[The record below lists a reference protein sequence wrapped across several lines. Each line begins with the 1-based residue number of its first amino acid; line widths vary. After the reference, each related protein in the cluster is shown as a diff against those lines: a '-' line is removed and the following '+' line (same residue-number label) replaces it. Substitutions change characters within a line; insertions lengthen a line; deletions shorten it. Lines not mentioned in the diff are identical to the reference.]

1 MPKKKEEEEGI
12 KVLSVN
18 RKARFNFAITESF
31 ECGIELRGTEV
42 KSMKEGRFS
51 YADAFATVDREQLWL
66 VDFHI
71 SPYSHGNI
79 NNHDPLRR
87 RRLLVHKKEIHR
99 LGRVTNEKGLTL
111 VPMRFYLKRGFV
123 KCELAIAKGKKL
135 FDKREDIKRR
145 DVRREIER
153 DFKDR

>member
-1 MPKKKEEEEGI
+1 MAKTEEEGI

-18 RKARFNFAITESF
+18 RKARYNYAIQEAF
-31 ECGIELRGTEV
+31 ECGIELVGTEV

-51 YADAFATVDREQLWL
+51 YADAFATVDKDQLWL

-79 NNHDPLRR
+79 FNHDPLRR
-87 RRLLVHKKEIHR
+87 RRLLVHKKEIRR
-99 LGRVTNEKGLTL
+99 LRRVTDEKGLTL
-111 VPMRFYLKRGFV
+111 VPMRFYLKRGLV
-123 KCELAIAKGKKL
+123 KCELAIGKGKKL

-145 DVRREIER
+145 DARREIER

>member
-1 MPKKKEEEEGI
+1 MAKADDGI

-18 RKARFNFAITESF
+18 RKARYNYSVQEAF
-31 ECGIELRGTEV
+31 ECGIELVGTEV

-51 YADAFATVDREQLWL
+51 YADAFATVDGGQLWL

-79 NNHDPLRR
+79 FNHDPMRR
-87 RRLLVHKKEIHR
+87 RRLLVHKKEIRR
-99 LGRVTNEKGLTL
+99 LRRVVDEKGLTL
-111 VPMRFYLKRGFV
+111 IPMRFYLKRGLV

-145 DVRREIER
+145 DIRREIER

>member
-1 MPKKKEEEEGI
+1 MSKAEEGI

-18 RKARFNFAITESF
+18 RKARYNYSVQEAF
-31 ECGIELRGTEV
+31 ECGIELVGTEV

-51 YADAFATVDREQLWL
+51 YADAFATVEHAQLWL

-79 NNHDPLRR
+79 FNHDPMRR
-87 RRLLVHKKEIHR
+87 RRLLVHKKEIRR
-99 LGRVTNEKGLTL
+99 LRRVVDEKGLTL
-111 VPMRFYLKRGFV
+111 VPMRFYLKRGLV

-145 DVRREIER
+145 DIRREIER

>member
-1 MPKKKEEEEGI
+1 MAKADDGI

-18 RKARFNFAITESF
+18 RKARYNYAVQEAF
-31 ECGIELRGTEV
+31 ECGIELVGTEV

-51 YADAFATVDREQLWL
+51 YADAFATVDGGQLWL

-79 NNHDPLRR
+79 YNHDPMRR
-87 RRLLVHKKEIHR
+87 RRLLVHKKEIRR
-99 LGRVTNEKGLTL
+99 LRRVVDEKGLTL
-111 VPMRFYLKRGFV
+111 IPMRFYLKRGLV

-145 DVRREIER
+145 DLRREIER

>member
-1 MPKKKEEEEGI
+1 MSKAEEGI

-18 RKARFNFAITESF
+18 RKARYNYSVQEAF
-31 ECGIELRGTEV
+31 ECGIELVGTEV

-51 YADAFATVDREQLWL
+51 YADAFATVDAGQLWL

-79 NNHDPLRR
+79 YNHDPMRR
-87 RRLLVHKKEIHR
+87 RRLLVHKKEIRR
-99 LGRVTNEKGLTL
+99 LRRVVDEKGLTL
-111 VPMRFYLKRGFV
+111 IPMRFYLKRGLV

-145 DVRREIER
+145 DIRREIER

>member
-1 MPKKKEEEEGI
+1 MAKADDGI

-18 RKARFNFAITESF
+18 RKARYNYSVQEAF
-31 ECGIELRGTEV
+31 ECGIELVGTEV

-51 YADAFATVDREQLWL
+51 YADAFATVENGELWL

-79 NNHDPLRR
+79 FNHDPMRR
-87 RRLLVHKKEIHR
+87 RRLLVHKKEIRR
-99 LGRVTNEKGLTL
+99 LRRVVDEKGLTL
-111 VPMRFYLKRGFV
+111 VPMRFYLKRGLV

-145 DVRREIER
+145 DIRREIER

>member
-1 MPKKKEEEEGI
+1 MAKAEDGI
-12 KVLSVN
+12 KILSVN
-18 RKARFNFAITESF
+18 RKARFNYAIVESF
-31 ECGIELRGTEV
+31 ECGIELVGTEV

-51 YADAFATVDREQLWL
+51 YSDAFATVDNEQLWL

-79 NNHDPLRR
+79 FNHDPLRR
-87 RRLLVHKKEIHR
+87 RRLLVHRKEIRHLR
-99 LGRVTNEKGLTL
+99 RVVDEKGLTL
-111 VPMRFYLKRGFV
+111 VPLKFYLKRGFV

>member
-1 MPKKKEEEEGI
+1 MAKAEDGI

-18 RKARFNFAITESF
+18 RKARFNYAIVESF
-31 ECGIELRGTEV
+31 ECGIELVGTEV

-51 YADAFATVDREQLWL
+51 YSDAFATVEKGQLWL

-79 NNHDPLRR
+79 FNHDPLRR
-87 RRLLVHKKEIHR
+87 RRLLVHKKEIRHLR
-99 LGRVTNEKGLTL
+99 RVVDEKGLTL
-111 VPMRFYLKRGFV
+111 VPLKFYLKRGFV

>member
-1 MPKKKEEEEGI
+1 MAKEEDGI
-12 KVLSVN
+12 KILSVN
-18 RKARFNFAITESF
+18 RKARFNYAIVESF
-31 ECGIELRGTEV
+31 ECGIELVGTEV

-51 YADAFATVDREQLWL
+51 YSDAFATVENEQLWL

-79 NNHDPLRR
+79 FNHDPLRR
-87 RRLLVHKKEIHR
+87 RRLLVHRKEIRHLR
-99 LGRVTNEKGLTL
+99 RVVDEKGLTL
-111 VPMRFYLKRGFV
+111 VPLKFYLKRGFV

>member
-1 MPKKKEEEEGI
+1 MATPDDGI
-12 KVLSVN
+12 KILSVN
-18 RKARFNFAITESF
+18 RKARYNYSVQEAF
-31 ECGIELRGTEV
+31 ECGIELVGTEV

-51 YADAFATVDREQLWL
+51 YADAFATVENGELWL

-79 NNHDPLRR
+79 FNHDPMRR
-87 RRLLVHKKEIHR
+87 RRLLVHKKEIR
-99 LGRVTNEKGLTL
+99 RFRRVVDEKGLTL
-111 VPMRFYLKRGFV
+111 IPMRFYLKRGLV

-145 DVRREIER
+145 DLRREIER

>member
-1 MPKKKEEEEGI
+1 MAKKEEEEGI

-18 RKARFNFAITESF
+18 RKARYNFAITESF

-51 YADAFATVDREQLWL
+51 YADAFATVDNEQLWL

-87 RRLLVHKKEIHR
+87 RQFFSDIH
-99 LGRVTNEKGLTL
+99 V
-111 VPMRFYLKRGFV
+111 FYSSYRIPSNVLQAGQHH
-123 KCELAIAKGKKL
+123 
-135 FDKREDIKRR
+135 
-145 DVRREIER
+145 
-153 DFKDR
+153 

>member
-51 YADAFATVDREQLWL
+51 YADAFATVDGEQLWL

-99 LGRVTNEKGLTL
+99 LGRVVHEKGLTL
-111 VPMRFYLKRGFV
+111 VPMRFYLKRGLV

>member
-1 MPKKKEEEEGI
+1 MSKAEDGI

-18 RKARFNFAITESF
+18 RKARYNYAVQEAF
-31 ECGIELRGTEV
+31 ECGIELVGTEV

-51 YADAFATVDREQLWL
+51 YADAFATVDKEQLWL

-79 NNHDPLRR
+79 FNHDPLRR
-87 RRLLVHKKEIHR
+87 RRLLVHRKEIRHLR
-99 LGRVTNEKGLTL
+99 RVVDEKGLTL
-111 VPMRFYLKRGFV
+111 VPLKFYLKRGFV

>member
-1 MPKKKEEEEGI
+1 MAKAEDGI
-12 KVLSVN
+12 KVLSIN
-18 RKARFNFAITESF
+18 RKARFNYEIVDSF
-31 ECGIELRGTEV
+31 ECGIELVGTEV

-51 YADAFATVDREQLWL
+51 YSDAFATVDNEQLWL

-79 NNHDPLRR
+79 FNHDPLRR
-87 RRLLVHKKEIHR
+87 RRLLVHRKEIRHLR
-99 LGRVTNEKGLTL
+99 RVVDEKGLTL
-111 VPMRFYLKRGFV
+111 VPLKFYLKRGFV

>member
-1 MPKKKEEEEGI
+1 MAKAEDGI

-18 RKARFNFAITESF
+18 RKARFNYAIMDSF
-31 ECGIELRGTEV
+31 ECGIELVGTEV

-51 YADAFATVDREQLWL
+51 YSDAFATVDNEQLWL

-79 NNHDPLRR
+79 FNHDPLRR
-87 RRLLVHKKEIHR
+87 RRLLVHRKEIRHLR
-99 LGRVTNEKGLTL
+99 RVVDEKGLTL
-111 VPMRFYLKRGFV
+111 VPLKFYLKRGFV

-145 DVRREIER
+145 DARREIER

>member
-1 MPKKKEEEEGI
+1 
-12 KVLSVN
+12 
-18 RKARFNFAITESF
+18 
-31 ECGIELRGTEV
+31 
-42 KSMKEGRFS
+42 
-51 YADAFATVDREQLWL
+51 

-79 NNHDPLRR
+79 FNHDPLRR
-87 RRLLVHKKEIHR
+87 RRLLVHKKEIRHLR
-99 LGRVTNEKGLTL
+99 RVVDEKGLTL
-111 VPMRFYLKRGFV
+111 VPLKFYLKRGFV

>member
-1 MPKKKEEEEGI
+1 MAKADDGI

-18 RKARFNFAITESF
+18 RKARYNYAVQEAF
-31 ECGIELRGTEV
+31 ECGIELVGPEV

-51 YADAFATVDREQLWL
+51 YADAFATVDGGQLWL

-79 NNHDPLRR
+79 YNPDPLRR
-87 RRLLVHKKEIHR
+87 RRLLVHKKEIRR
-99 LGRVTNEKGLTL
+99 LRRVVDEKGLTL
-111 VPMRFYLKRGFV
+111 IPMRFYLKRGLV

-145 DVRREIER
+145 DLRREIER
-153 DFKDR
+153 DFRMK

>member
-1 MPKKKEEEEGI
+1 MAKADDGI

-18 RKARFNFAITESF
+18 RKARYNYSVQEAF
-31 ECGIELRGTEV
+31 ECGIELVGTEV

-51 YADAFATVDREQLWL
+51 YADAFATVDGGQLWL

-79 NNHDPLRR
+79 FNHDPMRR
-87 RRLLVHKKEIHR
+87 RRLLVHKKEIRR
-99 LGRVTNEKGLTL
+99 LRRVVDEKGLTL
-111 VPMRFYLKRGFV
+111 IPVRFYLKRGLV

-145 DVRREIER
+145 DIRREIER

>member
-1 MPKKKEEEEGI
+1 MAKADDGI

-18 RKARFNFAITESF
+18 RKARFNYAIEEAF
-31 ECGIELRGTEV
+31 ECGIELVGTEV

-51 YADAFATVDREQLWL
+51 FADAYATVEDGQLWL
-66 VDFHI
+66 VDFHV

-79 NNHDPLRR
+79 FNHDPLRR
-87 RRLLVHKKEIHR
+87 RRLLVHKKEIRR
-99 LGRVTNEKGLTL
+99 LRRVTDEKGLTL
-111 VPMRFYLKRGFV
+111 VPMRFYLKRGLV

>member
-1 MPKKKEEEEGI
+1 MAKADDGI

-18 RKARFNFAITESF
+18 RKARYNYAVQEAF
-31 ECGIELRGTEV
+31 ECGIELVGTEV

-51 YADAFATVDREQLWL
+51 YADAFATVDGGQLWL

-79 NNHDPLRR
+79 YNHDPLRR
-87 RRLLVHKKEIHR
+87 RRLLVHKKEIRR
-99 LGRVTNEKGLTL
+99 LRRVVDEKGLTL
-111 VPMRFYLKRGFV
+111 IPMRFYLKRGLV

-145 DVRREIER
+145 DIRREIER
-153 DFKDR
+153 DFRMK